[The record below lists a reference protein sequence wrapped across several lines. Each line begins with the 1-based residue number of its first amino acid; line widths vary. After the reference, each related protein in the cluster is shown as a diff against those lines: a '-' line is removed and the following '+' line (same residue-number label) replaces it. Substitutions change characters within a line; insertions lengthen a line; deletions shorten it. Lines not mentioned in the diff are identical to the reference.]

1 MYDPVHHHV
10 GAGPRLRQ
18 CLEQGG
24 KALLRI
30 HADWNLGPG
39 ALEQTRLRAVSLSV
53 EQIGRALEGGRAN
66 VECKKP
72 ARGPRCHRIMFMGT
86 ARRSAVYGNR
96 GSVRVDLGGRGIMKK
111 KKTKKQ

>member
-72 ARGPRCHRIMFMGT
+72 ARGHRCPRIMFMGT
-86 ARRSAVYGNR
+86 APPGATTAHRSEEHTSELQSLMRISYAVFC
-96 GSVRVDLGGRGIMKK
+96 
-111 KKTKKQ
+111 